1 MNETILGRFLQQGV
15 DLLHHDDPVLAAL
28 LDREFQRQSEV
39 LTLVAASS
47 IVDPSVSACLGS
59 VAGNVTA
66 EGYPGARFHA
76 GCAVIDEIES
86 LAIERAK
93 EAFGARYAN
102 VQPHSAT
109 TANEVVMFSLLEPG
123 DTLLGM
129 DLSAGGHLTHGA
141 KVSISGKVFN
151 AVGYGLTEEG
161 AIDYDQV
168 RDLALAARPKLLI
181 CGTTAF
187 PRTIDFARFRAI
199 ADEVGAYLLADITH
213 IAGLVAA
220 GEHPNPIDHAHI
232 TTTCTH
238 KQVYGPRGGLILIG
252 RDHDTLGPDGER
264 TLAELMQK
272 GVFPL
277 FQGAPVLNNIAGK
290 ARALARLVS
299 PEFRA
304 LARRIVDDAKV
315 LAEDFVA
322 AGYRVISGGTDN
334 HLVILDVMTSAGIT
348 GYVAEKALERS
359 HIVVN
364 KNRIPGDHKSAVVT
378 SGVRIGTNSAALRG
392 LGPAEMAEAGALV
405 REVLAA
411 TRGLGDRELELD
423 PEVQASVIGRVR
435 ELCRSFPV
443 PRYPK
448 HADGM
453 GPDEPEATLRRLAES
468 SHLG

>member
-1 MNETILGRFLQQGV
+1 MSETILGSFLEQGV
-15 DLLHHDDPVLAAL
+15 DLLYHDDPVLAGM

-47 IVDPSVSACLGS
+47 IVDPSVLACLGS
-59 VAGNVTA
+59 VASNVTA

-93 EAFGARYAN
+93 AAFGARYAN
-102 VQPHSAT
+102 VQSHSAT
-109 TANEVVMFSLLEPG
+109 TANEIVMFSLLNPG

-129 DLSAGGHLTHGA
+129 ELSSGGHLTHGA
-141 KVSISGKVFN
+141 KVSISGKAFN
-151 AVGYGLTEEG
+151 AVGYGLTAEG
-161 AIDYDQV
+161 AIDYGQV
-168 RDLALAARPKLLI
+168 RDLARAARPKLII

-187 PRTIDFARFRAI
+187 PRTIDFAVFRDI

-220 GEHPNPIDHAHI
+220 GEHPSPIDHAHI

-252 RDHDTLGPDGER
+252 RDADALGPDGR

-277 FQGAPVLNNIAGK
+277 FQGAPVLNVIAGK
-290 ARALARLVS
+290 ARALARLTS
-299 PEFRA
+299 PEFKA
-304 LARRIVDDAKV
+304 LARRIVEDARA
-315 LAEDFVA
+315 LAADFVE
-322 AGYRVISGGTDN
+322 AGYRVVSGGTDN
-334 HLVILDVMTSAGIT
+334 HLVILDVLASAGVT
-348 GYVAEKALERS
+348 GVVAEKALEQS

-364 KNRIPGDHKSAVVT
+364 KNRIPGDQKSAVVT

-392 LGPAEMAEAGALV
+392 LGPAEMPEAGALV
-405 REVLAA
+405 RQVLAA
-411 TRGLGDRELELD
+411 VKPLGDRDFELD
-423 PEVQASVIGRVR
+423 PAVQAEVVARVR
-435 ELCRSFPV
+435 ELVRSFPV
-443 PRYPK
+443 PRYPRR
-448 HADGM
+448 APGGLDESAALAGF
-453 GPDEPEATLRRLAES
+453 PDTAALNV
-468 SHLG
+468 